1 MKESLYPKKG
11 YRVLSMIHPR
21 QYMKHPTNNGRY
33 FGAWRYA
40 EDRATQARAQLL
52 VRREARRVEED
63 RGSPPQ
69 LGSHGSLNP
78 RKTEKTPFRQ
88 SELFKFS
95 SIYCQQ

>member
-40 EDRATQARAQLL
+40 EDRATQAQLAVFL
-52 VRREARRVEED
+52 IFVWM
-63 RGSPPQ
+63 
-69 LGSHGSLNP
+69 SLALTMSGVSTTTWVAWLAKPALN
-78 RKTEKTPFRQ
+78 RKPPFRQ

-95 SIYCQQ
+95 SIY